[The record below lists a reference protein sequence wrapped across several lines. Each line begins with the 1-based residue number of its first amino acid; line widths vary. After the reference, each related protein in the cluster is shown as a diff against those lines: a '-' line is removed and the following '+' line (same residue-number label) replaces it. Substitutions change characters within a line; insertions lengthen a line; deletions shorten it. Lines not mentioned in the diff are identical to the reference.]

1 MASPRMTTTTTDDI
15 ITNNAASIAQ
25 ELPSQQPDQPINAT
39 EIGWLFV
46 QEYYTFMHKEPS
58 RLHCFYN
65 VRSIYTTG
73 KEGETVKTCH
83 GPQEINNKI
92 MELGLND
99 TTVLV
104 TNVDS
109 QASLNGG
116 IVIQVLGQ
124 MANKGEESR
133 KFAQTFFL
141 AVQPNGFFI
150 LNDILRFLADE
161 VEDETREPPVEDTP
175 LPVEEETSEENN
187 NVVLPEEKPLGEESN
202 SPTGTLVDE
211 PINENTHVHHNIQ
224 LQDNVAVDSQQ
235 QSDHPAAE
243 EPAPDTVSVSPPKP
257 AEQIPEPQ
265 PYVLSS
271 PRTQAID
278 RAVSPK
284 NQGTSATPQPAVT
297 SPKNIIASQQ
307 NTSVQAATDQTQIQ
321 ASANKSPKAVQ
332 MSPPTK
338 NNNVN
343 GNPKQVPQ
351 NTNTPS
357 TTTAVSNVP
366 QAAPV
371 QPAAAQANNA
381 GHHYNNE
388 TSSNQQQH
396 SSEQLQKRAG
406 SSQQSSTVNE
416 ISAPTKKTWAHL
428 AANDRDK
435 WNNQLAPVSAHVS
448 SAPVQTSKPQQQSM
462 GQSGRDQMNR
472 RQEGQRGDPQLSIY
486 IKNVNDTMSYEQ
498 LRIAFTQ
505 FGPLKNLDVVHQK
518 SCAFA
523 EYTTVE
529 ACHRALQARQVTV
542 GNSYV
547 ITEARRK
554 PTGQRNLSD
563 NRNQG
568 GYQRNSYQNQNGMNN
583 RQGGRQDRRNSAT
596 HVKQSP

>member
-15 ITNNAASIAQ
+15 TNNAASVAQ
-25 ELPSQQPDQPINAT
+25 ELPSQQPDHHIDTT

-46 QEYYTFMHKEPS
+46 QEYYTFMHKEPH

-65 VRSIYTTG
+65 VNSIYTTG

-92 MELGLND
+92 MEFGLND

-141 AVQPNGFFI
+141 AVQPNGFFV

-175 LPVEEETSEENN
+175 LPVEEETTEENN

-211 PINENTHVHHNIQ
+211 PINENSHVHRNIQ
-224 LQDNVAVDSQQ
+224 LQENTAAEVQQ
-235 QSDHPAAE
+235 QNEHPAAE
-243 EPAPDTVSVSPPKP
+243 EPAPETVSVSPSK
-257 AEQIPEPQ
+257 AVEQAPVNEPQ
-265 PYVLSS
+265 PYIV
-271 PRTQAID
+271 D
-278 RAVSPK
+278 RSVSPK
-284 NQGTSATPQPAVT
+284 NQGAPANPTSSKNIPQQTASSQAVT
-297 SPKNIIASQQ
+297 DQP
-307 NTSVQAATDQTQIQ
+307 QTQ
-321 ASANKSPKAVQ
+321 ALANKSPKTVQ
-332 MSPPTK
+332 MSPPPK
-338 NNNVN
+338 NNNIN
-343 GNPKQVPQ
+343 GNQKQVPQ
-351 NTNTPS
+351 IANTPS
-357 TTTAVSNVP
+357 ATTAVSNVP
-366 QAAPV
+366 QTAPV
-371 QPAAAQANNA
+371 QPA
-381 GHHYNNE
+381 
-388 TSSNQQQH
+388 QQH
-396 SSEQLQKRAG
+396 SSEQSQKAAG
-406 SSQQSSTVNE
+406 STQQPSTGNE
-416 ISAPTKKTWAHL
+416 ANAPQKKTWAHL
-428 AANDRDK
+428 AANNRDK
-435 WNNQLAPVSAHVS
+435 WSNQLAPIPAHVA

-472 RQEGQRGDPQLSIY
+472 RQDGQRGDPQLSIY
-486 IKNVNDTMSYEQ
+486 IKNVTESMPYDQ
-498 LRIAFTQ
+498 LRNAFSQ
-505 FGPLKNLDVVHQK
+505 FGALKNLDVVYPK

-523 EYTTVE
+523 EYTTAD
-529 ACHRALQARQVTV
+529 ACNRALAAHQVTI

-554 PTGQRNLSD
+554 PIGQRNISD

-568 GYQRNSYQNQNGMNN
+568 GYNQRNSYQNQNGMNN
-583 RQGGRQDRRNSAT
+583 AGRQGGRQQDRRNSAT